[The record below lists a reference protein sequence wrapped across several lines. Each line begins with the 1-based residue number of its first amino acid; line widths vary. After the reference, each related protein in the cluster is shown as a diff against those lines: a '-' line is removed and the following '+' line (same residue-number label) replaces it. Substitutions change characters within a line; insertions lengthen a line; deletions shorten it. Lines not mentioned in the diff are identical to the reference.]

1 MAGRATKATSSEGG
15 KSLVWRA
22 DQLSEALAAGGAQ
35 LDPAAA
41 TPAQQMTA
49 RVRERWALKSAHT
62 VVSLAGATGS
72 GKSSLFN
79 ALVDGDV
86 ATVGPRRPTTASA
99 SAAIWGDHDSR
110 GLLDWLAVPTRHYVA
125 DDESVLDGLVLIDLP
140 DFDSTQTSH
149 HLEADRILDR
159 SDVFVWVTDPQKYAD
174 ARLHDDYLAK
184 LQDHQSVM
192 IVVLNQVDRVPDP
205 GDVTQISDDLRALV
219 AKDGAGDFD
228 IVVTSALTRS
238 GIDDLRGRI
247 AEVVAEKNAAERRLT
262 GDIIAASR
270 GLLDG
275 VAKDEVVLGEKSA
288 AQLNGA
294 LARAAGIPVV
304 LQAVQQD
311 YLRQSKRRA
320 GWPFTRWVSGLRAS
334 PLRRLRLG
342 GKESGSESSWE
353 QDVRTVLGRSSLP
366 PATPAARAQVEMATR
381 DLADVASAG
390 LPVRWR
396 QAVDDAATPDAAS
409 LADAL
414 DQAVINTP
422 LRLRDPFWWSVWR
435 VAQLLLALAVVAG
448 AAWLT
453 ALAASGWLQIDV
465 DTPSLGPVPIPLALF
480 AGGII
485 GGLILAALARLIARG
500 GAVRRRAEIEKR
512 MGTAISR
519 VAKEHVREPVSAVL
533 QRHKQTRQQLQ
544 AAAQG

>member
-1 MAGRATKATSSEGG
+1 MAGRSTKRTAAEGG

-22 DQLSEALAAGGAQ
+22 DQLSEALQAGGAQ
-35 LDPAAA
+35 LDPVAVEHAH
-41 TPAQQMTA
+41 QMTA
-49 RVRERWALKSAHT
+49 RVRERWAIKGGHT

-79 ALVDGDV
+79 AMVNDDV
-86 ATVGPRRPTTASA
+86 ATIGARRPTTATA
-99 SAAIWGDHDSR
+99 TAAIWGEQESHE
-110 GLLDWLAVPTRHYVA
+110 LLDWLAVPTRHHMA
-125 DDESVLDGLVLIDLP
+125 TQECGPDGLVLIDLP
-140 DFDSTQTSH
+140 DFDSTQASH
-149 HLEADRILDR
+149 RVEADRVLER

-174 ARLHDDYLAK
+174 ARLHEDYLAK

-192 IVVLNQVDRVPDP
+192 VVVLNQIDRIPMSSGVA
-205 GDVTQISDDLRALV
+205 QISDDLRALI
-219 AKDGAGDFD
+219 AADGAGDFD
-228 IVVTSALTRS
+228 IITTSALTRS
-238 GIDDLRGRI
+238 GIEDLRGRI
-247 AEVVAEKNAAERRLT
+247 AEVVAAKNAAEHRLT
-262 GDIIAASR
+262 GDIIATSR
-270 GLLDG
+270 QLLEG
-275 VAKDEVVLGEKSA
+275 VAKDELVLGDKSA
-288 AQLNGA
+288 DQLNGA
-294 LARAAGIPVV
+294 LGRAAGIPVV

-342 GKESGSESSWE
+342 AEELPSNWE

-396 QAVDDAATPDAAS
+396 QAVDDAATPNEAS
-409 LADAL
+409 LTDAL

-422 LRLRDPFWWSVWR
+422 LRLRDPLWWSVWR
-435 VAQLLLALAVVAG
+435 VAQMLLAVAVLAG

-453 ALAASGWLQIDV
+453 ALAASGWLQIDI
-465 DTPSLGPVPIPLALF
+465 DAPSWGPVPIPLALF
-480 AGGII
+480 GGGIL
-485 GGLILAALARLIARG
+485 GGLVLAILARSIARG

-512 MGTAISR
+512 MYTAISA
-519 VAKEHVREPVSAVL
+519 VAKQHVREPVSAVL

-544 AAAQG
+544 AAAEG

>member
-1 MAGRATKATSSEGG
+1 MGRSTKRASAQGS

-22 DQLSEALAAGGAQ
+22 DQLSEALEAGGAQ
-35 LDPAAA
+35 LDPAAV
-41 TPAQQMTA
+41 TQAQQLTA
-49 RVRERWALKSAHT
+49 RVGERWALKSGHT

-79 ALVDGDV
+79 ALVDDEV
-86 ATVGPRRPTTASA
+86 ATVGARRPTTATA
-99 SAAIWGDHDSR
+99 SAGIWGERDSHE
-110 GLLDWLAVPTRHYVA
+110 LLDWLAVPTRHYLAV
-125 DDESVLDGLVLIDLP
+125 DESGLDGLVLIDLP

-149 HLEADRILDR
+149 HVEADRILDR

-174 ARLHDDYLAK
+174 ARLHEDYLAK
-184 LQDHQSVM
+184 LQDHQNVM
-192 IVVLNQVDRVPDP
+192 IVVLNQVDRIPDP
-205 GDVTQISDDLRALV
+205 SAVTQISDDLRALI
-219 AKDGAGDFD
+219 AHDGAGDFD
-228 IVVTSALTRS
+228 VIATSSLTRT
-238 GIDDLRGRI
+238 GIPDLRGRI
-247 AEVVAEKNAAERRLT
+247 AEVVADKNAAEHRLT
-262 GDIIAASR
+262 GDITAMSR
-270 GLLDG
+270 VLLEG
-275 VAKDEVVLGEKSA
+275 VARDEVVLSDKSA
-288 AQLNGA
+288 DQLRGA
-294 LARAAGIPVV
+294 LARAAGVPVV

-342 GKESGSESSWE
+342 GGDSGHAWE

-390 LPVRWR
+390 LPARWR
-396 QAVDDAATPDAAS
+396 QAVDDAATPDESS
-409 LADAL
+409 LTDAL

-435 VAQLLLALAVVAG
+435 VAQLFLALAVVGG

-465 DTPSLGPVPIPLALF
+465 EAPSWGPVPIPLGLF

-485 GGLILAALARLIARG
+485 GGLLLAALARLIARG

-512 MGTAISR
+512 MYTAISA
-519 VAKEHVREPVSAVL
+519 VAKQHVKEPVSAVL

-544 AAAQG
+544 AAAEG